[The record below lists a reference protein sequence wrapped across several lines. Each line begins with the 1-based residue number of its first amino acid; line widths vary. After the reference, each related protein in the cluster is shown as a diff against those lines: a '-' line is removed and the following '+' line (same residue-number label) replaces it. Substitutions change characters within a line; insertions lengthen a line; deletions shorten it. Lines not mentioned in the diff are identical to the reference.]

1 MIRKIVSVFFEG
13 CALLAFVLSIIF
25 IGALI
30 NSADPVGDGIA
41 AAVGFLFA
49 CLLMGIA
56 RFVEDE

>member
-13 CALLAFVLSIIF
+13 CALLAFILSIVF
-25 IGALI
+25 VGALI
-30 NSADPVGDGIA
+30 NSTDPIGDGIV

-49 CLLMGIA
+49 GVLMGIA